1 MNIAIYARVSSEK
14 QAKDGT
20 IDSQIEALRDYA
32 KAHDLNIAYE
42 CLDDGYSGT
51 ILARPGLDEL
61 RDLAQA
67 GSIEGVLILSP
78 DRLSRNQAN
87 QILLMQEFKKR
98 NLKVIF
104 TSQQFDDTPEG
115 NFMLQIQGAVSELE
129 RAKIIDRMRRGTIHA
144 VKNGQ
149 INGGNKPYGYL
160 YVPKNKNVVGHLEIH
175 PEESKTVRY
184 IFDLYVNE
192 RLAGTQ
198 IEKRLNDELVPC
210 RGNKWWASLIY
221 QILKSETYKGTAY
234 VFKRRRVEPTKN
246 NPKMSGYR
254 KEKNSSRV
262 FRSREEWS
270 SIAVPAIIDE
280 SIWNKAQELLQQNGK
295 TSKRNNRRNEYLL
308 RGLVVC
314 GLCGSLA
321 SGYVSNKSTY
331 YSCGAKRN
339 KNIHSIPHDELI
351 QVSHKSFDESVWLGL
366 TQLLSD
372 PKNLKAQVE
381 KRLQMRSARVI
392 PHNDTTDLDKELV
405 QLASQEKRILDAYRE
420 AVISLDEL
428 KMQKEKIANRRMV
441 LEGKKDTILSRSEGT
456 ERAKI
461 TMNMLGDIA
470 SRFQRVMAKA
480 DFASREKLVNR
491 LVNSVTLLTDK
502 AIIRGNIPIDTLD
515 ALNPSRQS
523 VHPTLGSLAR
533 FQAFFYAL
541 SFFTSDGVPPPAPAR
556 VTQTVRRLDMGNLQV

>member
-20 IDSQIEALRDYA
+20 IESQIEALRDYA
-32 KAHDLNIAYE
+32 KTHDLNIAYE

-149 INGGNKPYGYL
+149 MNGGNTSYGYL
-160 YVPKNKNVVGHLEIH
+160 YVPKNKNVVGHWEIH

-184 IFDLYVNE
+184 IYDLYVNE
-192 RLAGTQ
+192 RLSGTQ
-198 IEKRLNDELVPC
+198 IENRLNAEFVPC
-210 RGNKWWASLIY
+210 RGNKWWSSLIY
-221 QILKSETYKGTAY
+221 QILKSETYKGTAHL
-234 VFKRRRVEPTKN
+234 FKRRRVEPTKN

-262 FRSREEWS
+262 FRSREEWN

-280 SIWNKAQELLQQNGK
+280 TIWNKAQELLQQNAK
-295 TSKRNNRRNEYLL
+295 TAPRNNRKNEYLL

-321 SGYVSNKSTY
+321 SGYVSHKHTY

-339 KNIHSIPHDELI
+339 KNIHSKPHDELI
-351 QVSHKSFDESVWLGL
+351 QISHKPFDESVWLGL

-372 PKNLKAQVE
+372 PKKLKAQFE

-392 PHNDTTDLDKELV
+392 PHNDTTELDKELV

-420 AVISLDEL
+420 AVISLDDL
-428 KMQKEKIANRRMV
+428 KAQKEKIANRRMV
-441 LEGKKDTILSRSEGT
+441 LEGKKDAILSHSEGT

-470 SRFQRVMAKA
+470 TRFQRVMAKA
-480 DFASREKLVNR
+480 DFATREKLVNR
-491 LVNSVTLLTDK
+491 LVNSVTLMTDK

-515 ALNPSRQS
+515 ALTPSRQS
-523 VHPTLGSLAR
+523 AHLTLEFLLQ
-533 FQAFFYAL
+533 FQKLKSHHYQFYL
-541 SFFTSDGVPPPAPAR
+541 
-556 VTQTVRRLDMGNLQV
+556 RRD